1 MNDEET
7 KLARRLKELAA
18 RSFNNGIYT
27 FTDFLGLAEQNVFF
41 TILPGLL
48 CSGYELFGGSEEAE
62 RRVIR
67 FGSPDELMYDEDFPV
82 CCIRIK
88 PLMKKFADEL
98 SHRDVLGA
106 VMNLGIERST
116 IGDISIKEDAVYV
129 MCLEKISEYICENLN
144 RIKRTS
150 VSSEVIKEL
159 PEELR
164 PEFAEVV
171 IHCHSLR
178 ADGIISKLFNIS
190 RNESSALFE
199 KSMVY
204 INGKTSI
211 KSGVMLK
218 DGDRVSVRG
227 YGKFIYEG
235 DCHVTRKGNYRV
247 IIKKYV

>member
-7 KLARRLKELAA
+7 KLAKRIKELAD

-27 FTDFLGLAEQNVFF
+27 FTDFLGLAEQNVFY
-41 TILPGLL
+41 TVLPGLS
-48 CSGYELFGGSEEAE
+48 CSGYELFGGSEDAE

-67 FGSPDELMYDEDFPV
+67 FGSPDELMYEAEFPI
-82 CCIRIK
+82 CCIKVK

-116 IGDISIKEDAVYV
+116 IGDISVKEDALYI
-129 MCLEKISEYICENLN
+129 MCLEKIAGYICENLS

-150 VSSEVIKEL
+150 VSAEVVEEL
-159 PEELR
+159 PEELK
-164 PEFAEVV
+164 PDFAEAVLY
-171 IHCHSLR
+171 CHSLR
-178 ADGIISKLFNIS
+178 ADGIIAKLFNIS

-199 KSMVY
+199 KAMVY
-204 INGKTSI
+204 INGKTFT
-211 KSGVMLK
+211 KSGVPLK
-218 DGDRVSVRG
+218 EGDSVSVRG

-235 DCHVTRKGNYRV
+235 ECCVTKKGNYRV
-247 IIKKYV
+247 TIKKYV